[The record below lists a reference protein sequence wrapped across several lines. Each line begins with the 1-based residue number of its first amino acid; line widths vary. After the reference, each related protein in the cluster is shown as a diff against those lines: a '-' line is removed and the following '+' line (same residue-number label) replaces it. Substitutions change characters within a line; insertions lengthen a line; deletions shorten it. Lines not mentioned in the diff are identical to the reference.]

1 MNYRSINGHKR
12 EVPHSHLIHGLL
24 PIIFTAITVL
34 DSLVFN
40 WTTVLTEFIPLW
52 LRLSFLVFFLSIGL
66 ILIILSHKILFHDNG
81 PSETLITNGILKWVR
96 NPMYLGIL
104 MIYIASIL
112 FSLSLIS
119 IGFFV
124 IVVILYNRMVNFEEK
139 ILEQLF
145 GDQFLEYKSNVPKWI
160 PKLI

>member
-24 PIIFTAITVL
+24 PIIFTTIIIL

-66 ILIILSHKILFHDNG
+66 ILIISSHKVLFHDNG
-81 PSETLITNGILKWVR
+81 PSETPITNGILKRVR

-104 MIYIASIL
+104 MIYIAFML

-139 ILEQLF
+139 ILERLF

-160 PKLI
+160 PNLI